1 MENVRVK
8 RAGYAFRQ
16 LYLQFLYRYKM
27 LAGPTWPR
35 WAGKPQDGVKIL
47 MQVQGVPEDE
57 YAFGKTKLFIRN
69 PKTVS
74 CTMLLWWR
82 IAKLPTLFTLSQSF
96 INCKRRKYHCGF
108 NFSMFTNCDKIVRFL
123 TSLIP
128 FSLSAFKKICF
139 QLNLNPRWK
148 LHM

>member
-1 MENVRVK
+1 MK

-35 WAGKPQDGVKIL
+35 WAGKPQEGVKIL

-74 CTMLLWWR
+74 CRHVILTKNRQVSHTLYF
-82 IAKLPTLFTLSQSF
+82 IIVNYKL
-96 INCKRRKYHCGF
+96 
-108 NFSMFTNCDKIVRFL
+108 
-123 TSLIP
+123 
-128 FSLSAFKKICF
+128 
-139 QLNLNPRWK
+139 
-148 LHM
+148 

>member
-16 LYLQFLYRYKM
+16 VYFQFLYRYKM

-35 WAGKPQDGVKIL
+35 WGGKPQEGVKIL
-47 MQVQGVPEDE
+47 LEVQGVPQDE

-74 CTMLLWWR
+74 QLILFNR
-82 IAKLPTLFTLSQSF
+82 LDFIFTLILF
-96 INCKRRKYHCGF
+96 
-108 NFSMFTNCDKIVRFL
+108 
-123 TSLIP
+123 
-128 FSLSAFKKICF
+128 
-139 QLNLNPRWK
+139 
-148 LHM
+148 

>member
-16 LYLQFLYRYKM
+16 VYFQFLYRYKM

-35 WAGKPQDGVKIL
+35 WGGKPQEGVKIL
-47 MQVQGVPEDE
+47 LEVQGVPQDE

-74 CTMLLWWR
+74 QYYLTARFRLY
-82 IAKLPTLFTLSQSF
+82 I
-96 INCKRRKYHCGF
+96 YF
-108 NFSMFTNCDKIVRFL
+108 NLV
-123 TSLIP
+123 LIH
-128 FSLSAFKKICF
+128 L
-139 QLNLNPRWK
+139 
-148 LHM
+148 

>member
-1 MENVRVK
+1 MSCNASLIITWIRYYNFLSVKIILYWTYDDGLRDINFDCSLMENVRVK

-35 WAGKPQDGVKIL
+35 WAGKPQEGVKIL

-74 CTMLLWWR
+74 CSHVTLIKNCQASHTLYFVTV
-82 IAKLPTLFTLSQSF
+82 IHKL
-96 INCKRRKYHCGF
+96 
-108 NFSMFTNCDKIVRFL
+108 
-123 TSLIP
+123 
-128 FSLSAFKKICF
+128 
-139 QLNLNPRWK
+139 
-148 LHM
+148 